1 MELFSLWQEEESL
14 QRFYESRCAAIS
26 NSVAAAASPVTA
38 AAAAATDESNSAV
51 DADQDAQ
58 YEVTHL

>member
-1 MELFSLWQEEESL
+1 L

-38 AAAAATDESNSAV
+38 AAAATDESNSAV

>member
-1 MELFSLWQEEESL
+1 L